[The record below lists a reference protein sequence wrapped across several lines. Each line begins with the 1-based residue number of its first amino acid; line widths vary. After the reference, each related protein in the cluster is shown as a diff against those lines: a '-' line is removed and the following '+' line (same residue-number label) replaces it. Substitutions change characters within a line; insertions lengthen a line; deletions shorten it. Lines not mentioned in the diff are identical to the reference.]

1 MAVRAVALLALAH
14 ARVLQLDLFG
24 TDAGGCVSSPCRS
37 LSFAIGQVEDGDEIH
52 VSAGTFVGP
61 FNRNLA
67 PGSMGKSNFTVKGAG
82 AGVTVFDLQSQG
94 RFMLLDSSAG
104 LVRVQHLTVARGS
117 CEHLTSGAEFGA
129 GFALL
134 ASPAVLEDLHLHDMD
149 CSAST
154 IEPLVWNG
162 GAIYLK
168 DSQALLRRV
177 LATDCVANH
186 GAAVA
191 SWGSDRSVVLDSV
204 FERHF
209 TTGWGGTMLMEE
221 NSETEFHR
229 CRFSHGESP
238 YGGHMDDGSFA
249 RPLFSECLFEYGRAL
264 HGSTYYGYGESAAR
278 FVNSVMRFGYA
289 QGSGAAYLTSS
300 VRPVFENVTFL
311 NNTALEGA
319 GLRSYSPGL
328 LLKNCKFIDN
338 YATANG
344 QDAAIQENGG
354 GLILEDCDFEGNR
367 AGTKAGAISLHIEPS
382 SSLSIFR
389 RVRFRNNS
397 AKLGGALALSRS
409 PDGVSG
415 HVLHMEDVLFEGN
428 RAEEA
433 GGAISLTGG
442 AGVTMR
448 NITFRS
454 NHAAS
459 HGGAI
464 AINLID
470 VYPLTVEIND
480 TLLQENEAYGHGGAI
495 SCEELSRPSAL
506 TLHNVSFL
514 ENSAYG
520 DGAGLRFACSQ
531 LRLSNTSF
539 RRNVAAG
546 NGGALKLY
554 SQLQC
559 GEETLF
565 ENVELLENRAKL
577 GAGVFFSYADP
588 SCAVPTQGPD
598 GAWATSVPS
607 AWRWA
612 DFPGAVRGN
621 AATLQGD
628 LQATMPERIELACG
642 KGNCTELG
650 LIGTELGQIE
660 IAGFP
665 GVLLYFTASLRDS
678 FGQIYVDDTLTLE
691 LEVSKTLPCVLK
703 GAVKHRFTE
712 GVAAVQSVRVVA
724 SEEGA
729 WSPFCS
735 ILVRLPLS
743 IYELQKVSTAEVR
756 VAMGNSYL
764 DCPEGHI
771 SEKKVKGLW
780 QCKPCPAGT
789 FEALGQCRACGVG
802 TFSMEEGSS
811 SCDDCPVGHG
821 CPRGASIPAA
831 CVPGFFQDQRGAQ
844 NCLRCPIGS
853 FSSEYGSSLCEACG
867 LGMVTGESGGS
878 SFAACVCAEGKFMV
892 NGTGCADCFS
902 GMICPQGLGEPLQ
915 AAGYW
920 AQVLDQQQGEYSVLR
935 CRSTL
940 ECPEGPPELCAD
952 NREGPACNNCKSTFY
967 PTHEGHCLAC
977 GSLDAL
983 PVYVLLMFAW
993 LLLAGLMNWVN
1004 MDLSQSSLN
1013 KLTIA
1018 AVANQLCFAIQALST
1033 IRQLQLTWPE
1043 PVATLM
1049 DLANLITMF
1058 DLDFLKIACA
1068 SQRDHPA
1075 VKLLGQLLAI
1085 PLLALGVASIC
1096 ILQRALGRRNMP
1108 YDHFFNIIGI
1118 ILFAFSLSLSLA
1130 AVMPFQCLPNPNG
1143 TSSGARNPGVICYQ
1157 STDHW
1162 ILVIIGICGILAYP
1176 VATLSWAVWTTIQY
1190 PSRAATGKGLALLYR
1205 YRFFFQRFRNK
1216 CYGYG
1221 LVILIRNFLLALVPV
1236 LLVPLPFLQVLVVG
1250 LVLLASLVIQVRFWP
1265 WRTPYANTVD
1275 LLMTGFLI
1283 VTLLGVAPLL
1293 DVSSTDATA
1302 VLGYLLCIPVL
1313 APIVVAFTMVV
1324 WSGWRSM
1331 GSARKF
1337 DIFLCHHKGGA
1348 GALARYV
1355 KLMLTRQAQCHVF
1368 LDADSLESLDQ
1379 LFDTVRDHTNHFVM
1393 LLTQQLLKRMWCA
1406 GERLGG
1412 RKSEVAGRRMREL
1425 SRSAI
1430 GIGMVWW

>member
-134 ASPAVLEDLHLHDMD
+134 ASPAVLEDLHLRDMD
-149 CSAST
+149 CSAPT
-154 IEPLVWNG
+154 IEPFVWNG

-168 DSQALLRRV
+168 DSQALLQRV

-278 FVNSVMRFGYA
+278 FVNSVMRFGHA
-289 QGSGAAYLTSS
+289 QGSG
-300 VRPVFENVTFL
+300 EI
-311 NNTALEGA
+311 G
-319 GLRSYSPGL
+319 
-328 LLKNCKFIDN
+328 
-338 YATANG
+338 
-344 QDAAIQENGG
+344 
-354 GLILEDCDFEGNR
+354 
-367 AGTKAGAISLHIEPS
+367 
-382 SSLSIFR
+382 
-389 RVRFRNNS
+389 
-397 AKLGGALALSRS
+397 KLFVG
-409 PDGVSG
+409 P
-415 HVLHMEDVLFEGN
+415 EDVLFEGN

-506 TLHNVSFL
+506 TLHHVSFVA
-514 ENSAYG
+514 NSAYG

-650 LIGTELGQIE
+650 LPIGTGSGQIE

-665 GVLLYFTASLRDS
+665 GVLLYFSASLRDS

-712 GVAAVQSVRVVA
+712 GVAAVQSA
-724 SEEGA
+724 TS
-729 WSPFCS
+729 
-735 ILVRLPLS
+735 
-743 IYELQKVSTAEVR
+743 
-756 VAMGNSYL
+756 
-764 DCPEGHI
+764 
-771 SEKKVKGLW
+771 
-780 QCKPCPAGT
+780 
-789 FEALGQCRACGVG
+789 AC
-802 TFSMEEGSS
+802 
-811 SCDDCPVGHG
+811 
-821 CPRGASIPAA
+821 
-831 CVPGFFQDQRGAQ
+831 
-844 NCLRCPIGS
+844 
-853 FSSEYGSSLCEACG
+853 
-867 LGMVTGESGGS
+867 
-878 SFAACVCAEGKFMV
+878 
-892 NGTGCADCFS
+892 
-902 GMICPQGLGEPLQ
+902 
-915 AAGYW
+915 
-920 AQVLDQQQGEYSVLR
+920 
-935 CRSTL
+935 
-940 ECPEGPPELCAD
+940 
-952 NREGPACNNCKSTFY
+952 
-967 PTHEGHCLAC
+967 
-977 GSLDAL
+977 
-983 PVYVLLMFAW
+983 
-993 LLLAGLMNWVN
+993 
-1004 MDLSQSSLN
+1004 
-1013 KLTIA
+1013 
-1018 AVANQLCFAIQALST
+1018 
-1033 IRQLQLTWPE
+1033 
-1043 PVATLM
+1043 
-1049 DLANLITMF
+1049 
-1058 DLDFLKIACA
+1058 
-1068 SQRDHPA
+1068 DHP
-1075 VKLLGQLLAI
+1075 
-1085 PLLALGVASIC
+1085 S
-1096 ILQRALGRRNMP
+1096 
-1108 YDHFFNIIGI
+1108 
-1118 ILFAFSLSLSLA
+1118 
-1130 AVMPFQCLPNPNG
+1130 
-1143 TSSGARNPGVICYQ
+1143 
-1157 STDHW
+1157 
-1162 ILVIIGICGILAYP
+1162 
-1176 VATLSWAVWTTIQY
+1176 
-1190 PSRAATGKGLALLYR
+1190 
-1205 YRFFFQRFRNK
+1205 
-1216 CYGYG
+1216 
-1221 LVILIRNFLLALVPV
+1221 
-1236 LLVPLPFLQVLVVG
+1236 
-1250 LVLLASLVIQVRFWP
+1250 
-1265 WRTPYANTVD
+1265 
-1275 LLMTGFLI
+1275 
-1283 VTLLGVAPLL
+1283 
-1293 DVSSTDATA
+1293 
-1302 VLGYLLCIPVL
+1302 
-1313 APIVVAFTMVV
+1313 
-1324 WSGWRSM
+1324 
-1331 GSARKF
+1331 
-1337 DIFLCHHKGGA
+1337 
-1348 GALARYV
+1348 
-1355 KLMLTRQAQCHVF
+1355 
-1368 LDADSLESLDQ
+1368 
-1379 LFDTVRDHTNHFVM
+1379 
-1393 LLTQQLLKRMWCA
+1393 CA
-1406 GERLGG
+1406 
-1412 RKSEVAGRRMREL
+1412 
-1425 SRSAI
+1425 
-1430 GIGMVWW
+1430 